1 MNRLVLVPCIVV
13 ASYVAFAS
21 YVASYVLHEFTRSR
35 VELNSPTVIAN
46 LEEIH
51 KDSNSPTKQTK
62 SVHPSYEVT
71 NNPVAI
77 AERPAHS
84 VLPTPSRESTWVMVL
99 LPARVHTGPSVDTP
113 TIHFYAVGTPLRAVR
128 YRNDWF
134 EITEPSTSKS
144 GWIYRKYLGAISNSE
159 QGKIASQEAQ
169 GQRPVVKESVPAKR
183 YAKSAKHYAKAIPA
197 ERYTKKKF
205 QISVTPRPFRPS
217 VTRAPSAFRNTQP
230 VSSRLRRTGAATK
243 WQACCSE
250 HSAATE
256 EIASAYGALRTFH
269 EENRHCNSN
278 EQGGGFTTAIR
289 TRGGPCATSNAK
301 PGGGRRIHAVR
312 KRSGRFQLVS
322 SPWLNSVDR

>member
-13 ASYVAFAS
+13 AS

-62 SVHPSYEVT
+62 SVLSYEVT

-77 AERPAHS
+77 TERPAHS

-99 LPARVHTGPSVDTP
+99 LPARVHTSPSVDTP

-183 YAKSAKHYAKAIPA
+183 YAKAIPVN
-197 ERYTKKKF
+197 RYASAIGFSKHSTGIKP
-205 QISVTPRPFRPS
+205 VTPNRGRNEMAS
-217 VTRAPSAFRNTQP
+217 LLQRAF
-230 VSSRLRRTGAATK
+230 
-243 WQACCSE
+243 
-250 HSAATE
+250 
-256 EIASAYGALRTFH
+256 
-269 EENRHCNSN
+269 
-278 EQGGGFTTAIR
+278 
-289 TRGGPCATSNAK
+289 
-301 PGGGRRIHAVR
+301 
-312 KRSGRFQLVS
+312 SGY
-322 SPWLNSVDR
+322 